1 MDTRLAVPRISAA
14 PALGVRPEPPA
25 VRQAVSTELGASKSV
40 VASGTLTA
48 TAAYDPALVETAK
61 PETARGVVVDPQT
74 REVIFREISKRS
86 GEVISQVPGD
96 AMLKL
101 MAYYREI
108 LHPEPDHKVVAK
120 SS

>member
-1 MDTRLAVPRISAA
+1 MDTRLAVPRISVA
-14 PALGVRPEPPA
+14 PAVGVRVEPPA
-25 VRQAVSTELGASKSV
+25 VRHAVATELDASKSV
-40 VASGTLTA
+40 VASGTSSA
-48 TAAYDPALVETAK
+48 TAAYDPALAPSAK
-61 PETARGVVVDPQT
+61 PDTARGVVVDPQT

-101 MAYYREI
+101 LAYYRDI
-108 LHPEPDHKVVAK
+108 VNPEPAHPTVAK

>member
-1 MDTRLAVPRISAA
+1 MDTRLAVSRINAA
-14 PALGVRPEPPA
+14 PAIEVRPEPPA
-25 VRQAVSTELGASKSV
+25 ARRAVSTELGAAKSV
-40 VASGTLTA
+40 VASGTSTA
-48 TAAYDPALVETAK
+48 TAAYDPALAHPAK
-61 PETARGVVVDPQT
+61 PETDRGVIVDPQT

-86 GEVISQVPGD
+86 GEVVSQVPGD

-108 LHPEPDHKVVAK
+108 LHPEPEHKIVAK